1 MSEVWSQT
9 HKSPLKTHTEALKIQ
24 NFHRGDPLTPLTRG
38 RVTLSCSP
46 PLVPSALDDFL
57 RRTTFKY
64 AATAL
69 LRAVLENVDELIRL
83 TSHAELTNW
92 SGYFYAPYIFYAV
105 LSAANFCK
113 QFGPRS
119 GKKMPDLILIQTVNT
134 QMVFLKEFSEKVC
147 IDKKSSTRQESMQN
161 YPVGR
166 VIENTR

>member
-24 NFHRGDPLTPLTRG
+24 NFLGGDPLTPLTRG

-69 LRAVLENVDELIRL
+69 PQTLNNNKKKQKKKQSAWCIRL
-83 TSHAELTNW
+83 VPRGPEFDPLLHVSVTVSDET
-92 SGYFYAPYIFYAV
+92 
-105 LSAANFCK
+105 LSC
-113 QFGPRS
+113 GH
-119 GKKMPDLILIQTVNT
+119 T
-134 QMVFLKEFSEKVC
+134 KVTHNN
-147 IDKKSSTRQESMQN
+147 KHSQLN
-161 YPVGR
+161 YTGTATEQP
-166 VIENTR
+166 

>member
-24 NFHRGDPLTPLTRG
+24 NFLGGDPLTPLTRG

-69 LRAVLENVDELIRL
+69 PQTLNNNNKKQSAWCIRL
-83 TSHAELTNW
+83 VPRGPEFDPLLHVNVTVSDET
-92 SGYFYAPYIFYAV
+92 
-105 LSAANFCK
+105 LSC
-113 QFGPRS
+113 GPA
-119 GKKMPDLILIQTVNT
+119 LLVILKLHTIINT
-134 QMVFLKEFSEKVC
+134 LS
-147 IDKKSSTRQESMQN
+147 
-161 YPVGR
+161 
-166 VIENTR
+166 